1 MSSSAEILGLA
12 SALLTVGSFALEV
25 LDLVASMVASFGILV
40 YR

>member
-12 SALLTVGSFALEV
+12 SAPSTVGFFAFKV
-25 LDLVASMVASFGILV
+25 LDLVASMVASFSVLV